1 MFLMLG
7 QVKYVLECAGR
18 GECGSA
24 LALSRL

>member
-18 GECGSA
+18 GVCVGA